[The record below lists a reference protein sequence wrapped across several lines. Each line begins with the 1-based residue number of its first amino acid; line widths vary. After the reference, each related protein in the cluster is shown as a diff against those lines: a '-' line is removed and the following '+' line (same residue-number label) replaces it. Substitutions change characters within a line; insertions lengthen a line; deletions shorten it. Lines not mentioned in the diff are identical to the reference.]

1 MVNGC
6 KRGKSAVLFSLR
18 NPICEIIIMAVI
30 MISPPRQSLGL
41 DILGLRVS
49 GIGLSYVFFFI
60 LRIKAMTIPI
70 FNISIK
76 RA

>member
-1 MVNGC
+1 
-6 KRGKSAVLFSLR
+6 
-18 NPICEIIIMAVI
+18 MAVI
-30 MISPPRQSLGL
+30 MISPASQSLGL

-60 LRIKAMTIPI
+60 LRIKTMTIPI
-70 FNISIK
+70 FKISIK